1 MSNKKMLT
9 EGTVRRFMKLARV
22 DSLSDR
28 FVNEMYSSPMEED
41 EDTNE
46 GHCMEEDM
54 MGVSEEDGS
63 LEAGFE
69 GQADADGI
77 ETMSE
82 IDYTSHGDVDEGMF
96 DEDMYDEGMEEGMF
110 DEDMY
115 GEGMHEED
123 VDEGV
128 YGSMEEE
135 EDKLQGE
142 EIFMKESRQRD
153 SSVAWLF
160 EQDEEDEP
168 IEDEEDDMG
177 DPEED
182 MPMDDEMD
190 DDMGDPEEDMPMD
203 DEMGEAD
210 ISLTEEEAELLIS
223 LGERL
228 KEAMEEGDAGEP
240 MDDEG
245 DITDEMPV
253 GDEDEPV
260 GDEDEED
267 EPVGDEDDQE
277 EVIQEILRR
286 VTKRVMNQKLR
297 RK

>member
-1 MSNKKMLT
+1 
-9 EGTVRRFMKLARV
+9 
-22 DSLSDR
+22 
-28 FVNEMYSSPMEED
+28 
-41 EDTNE
+41 
-46 GHCMEEDM
+46 
-54 MGVSEEDGS
+54 
-63 LEAGFE
+63 
-69 GQADADGI
+69 
-77 ETMSE
+77 
-82 IDYTSHGDVDEGMF
+82 
-96 DEDMYDEGMEEGMF
+96 
-110 DEDMY
+110 
-115 GEGMHEED
+115 
-123 VDEGV
+123 
-128 YGSMEEE
+128 
-135 EDKLQGE
+135 
-142 EIFMKESRQRD
+142 
-153 SSVAWLF
+153 
-160 EQDEEDEP
+160 
-168 IEDEEDDMG
+168 
-177 DPEED
+177 
-182 MPMDDEMD
+182 
-190 DDMGDPEEDMPMD
+190 MPMD

-286 VTKRVMNQKLR
+286 VTTRVMNQKLR